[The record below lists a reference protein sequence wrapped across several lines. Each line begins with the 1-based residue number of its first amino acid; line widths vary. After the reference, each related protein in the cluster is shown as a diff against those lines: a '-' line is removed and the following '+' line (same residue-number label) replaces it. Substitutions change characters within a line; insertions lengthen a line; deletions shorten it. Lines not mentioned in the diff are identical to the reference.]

1 MNCPKCNQP
10 MKEYH
15 GLVET
20 GWDCVNANCGEQT
33 ISKDI
38 LPGKNPL
45 LVDNDS
51 MPMGWDWGYPSSPVV
66 TDPGP
71 APIKLN
77 IPKINVTVP
86 STYPQFDAPLSTE
99 EQQLAEE
106 IRKALEEAVTK
117 ILCPFYGP
125 TIESVPDD
133 HVFDAMLY
141 LANQLR
147 YDMERL
153 CELQPMVGL
162 SAMLDQ
168 DDLERGNGIALDKLA
183 ERKFGIYRYFDET
196 DEDLRFRLKA
206 SLDT

>member
-1 MNCPKCNQP
+1 

-51 MPMGWDWGYPSSPVV
+51 MPMGWDWGYLSSPVV

-86 STYPQFDAPLSTE
+86 STYPQFDAPLS
-99 EQQLAEE
+99 AEDQATVDAIARE
-106 IRKALEEAVTK
+106 LEEACKK
-117 ILCPFYGP
+117 ILAPFIGQTYD
-125 TIESVPDD
+125 SVSGDML
-133 HVFDAMLY
+133 DAMLY

-147 YDMERL
+147 YDMEL
-153 CELQPMVGL
+153 PCELQPMVGL